1 MRFLGA
7 GPAAHAQHAGRRAST
22 QLQPPHRRTRNPHS
36 NAHMFLPQ
44 GRQRVLDTLA
54 EVQER
59 NRDLRSLVASFME
72 LKQLLL
78 DMAVSVEAQ
87 GEHLDNIEKQV
98 RV

>member
-1 MRFLGA
+1 
-7 GPAAHAQHAGRRAST
+7 
-22 QLQPPHRRTRNPHS
+22 
-36 NAHMFLPQ
+36 MFLLQ

-78 DMAVSVEAQ
+78 DMSVSVEAQ